1 MATKVIL
8 ELGGNVARVDKAV
21 ELAAADPDSH
31 LIVSSEGDPAECLR
45 KIQAAGLG
53 PSRYTLDYTA
63 WDTVTNFTN
72 TKRIVDALAPDE
84 LVVVTDGFHMLRSMT
99 IGRIVYLGSKT
110 KVTAQ
115 PSSPKD
121 HDESRRLVLWDAA
134 RAAISR
140 FLGNTVYDQKVY
152 NDRIGYFFESYYQA
166 RKLQGG

>member
-8 ELGGNVARVDKAV
+8 ELGGNVARMDKAV
-21 ELAAADPDSH
+21 ELAAANPDSH
-31 LIVSSEGDPAECLR
+31 LIVSSESDPAGCLR
-45 KIQAAGLG
+45 KIQAAGLD

-84 LVVVTDGFHMLRSMT
+84 LVVVTDGFHMPRSMT
-99 IGRIVYLGSKT
+99 IGRIVYFGSKT
-110 KVTAQ
+110 KLSAH

-121 HDESRRLVLWDAA
+121 RDESKRLVLWDAT

-140 FLGNTVYDQKVY
+140 FLGNTIYDQAVYDG
-152 NDRIGYFFESYYQA
+152 RIGYFFEWYYQA